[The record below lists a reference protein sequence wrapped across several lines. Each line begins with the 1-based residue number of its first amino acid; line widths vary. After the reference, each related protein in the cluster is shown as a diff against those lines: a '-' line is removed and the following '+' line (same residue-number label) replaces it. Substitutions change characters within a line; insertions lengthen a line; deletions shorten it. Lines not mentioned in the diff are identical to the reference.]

1 MMKNEGFAGGF
12 LKSTKKMND
21 LMTKSFISYVDLKK
35 QAKIDIN
42 SEQTDLEKGTQE
54 PNITPSDEAY
64 LSKFFQEVDAIKSNM
79 EEITN
84 LLFDLQTLNEETK
97 STHSHKVLRGLRDRM
112 ESDMVSVLRKANAVK
127 THLESLD
134 NSNELNRKSSYKE
147 NSAVDRTWVSVTNGL
162 RSKLK
167 ELMNDF
173 QDLRD
178 KIVSDHKEY
187 LKKRY
192 YNETGEYPSDGM
204 METMVS
210 GNGKVF
216 EGKKDLVMENKER
229 HEAVM
234 DIKRSLNRLHQVF
247 LDMAILVEEQGENL
261 NDIEGNVAKAGSFVN
276 GGTDSLFYAK
286 QMKDKHNKNWVCFIW
301 FMVIIICLVCG
312 IAMLSSF

>member
-1 MMKNEGFAGGF
+1 
-12 LKSTKKMND
+12 MND
-21 LMTKSFISYVDLKK
+21 LMTKSFLSYVDLKK
-35 QAKIDIN
+35 QAQIDID
-42 SEQTDLEKGTQE
+42 SEDKDLEKGNQE
-54 PNITPSDEAY
+54 QKITPSDEAD

-84 LLFDLQTLNEETK
+84 LLFDLQTLNEEAK
-97 STHSHKVLRGLRDRM
+97 STHSSKVLRGLRDRM
-112 ESDMVSVLRKANAVK
+112 ESDMVSVLRKANTVK
-127 THLESLD
+127 TRLEHLD
-134 NSNELNRKSSYKE
+134 NSNESNRRSSYKE

-162 RSKLK
+162 RLKLK
-167 ELMNDF
+167 EMMNDF

-178 KIVSDHKEY
+178 KIVTDHKEY

-192 YNETGEYPSDGM
+192 YNETGEYPNERT

-210 GNGKVF
+210 GSGKLF
-216 EGKKDLVMENKER
+216 EGGKKDLIMENKER

-234 DIKRSLNRLHQVF
+234 EIKRSLNRLHQVF
-247 LDMAILVEEQGENL
+247 LDMAVLVEEQGENL

-286 QMKDKHNKNWVCFIW
+286 QMKDKHNKNWVYLIW
-301 FMVIIICLVCG
+301 FMVIIICLVCF